1 MQRITRILLVLM
13 VCCSLASA
21 QTVVP
26 YRLLSSRESAP
37 GSIKEFDYN
46 VSVDQNLDVAAVK
59 RVICQVVQSEK
70 PVASEVL
77 SIGIYFK
84 LNEYIPENERDVK
97 DSAEHRAHRIAQ
109 YHWNK
114 DSPKDSRR
122 LVLTKDSKGQSLS
135 DWRFYDFNHEKSC
148 R

>member
-1 MQRITRILLVLM
+1 MQGISRIVLVLM
-13 VCCSLASA
+13 VCAALASA

-26 YRLLSSRESAP
+26 YRLLSSRQSSA
-37 GSIKEFDYN
+37 GSIREFDYN
-46 VSVDQNLDVAAVK
+46 VSVDQNLDVSAVK
-59 RVICQVVQSEK
+59 RIICQVIQSEK
-70 PVASEVL
+70 PAAYEVL

-84 LNEYIPENERDVK
+84 LNQYIPENERDVK
-97 DSAEHRAHRIAQ
+97 DSAEHREHRMAQ

-122 LVLTKDSKGQSLS
+122 LVLNKDSRGLSLPE
-135 DWRFYDFNHEKSC
+135 WRFYDFDHAKSC